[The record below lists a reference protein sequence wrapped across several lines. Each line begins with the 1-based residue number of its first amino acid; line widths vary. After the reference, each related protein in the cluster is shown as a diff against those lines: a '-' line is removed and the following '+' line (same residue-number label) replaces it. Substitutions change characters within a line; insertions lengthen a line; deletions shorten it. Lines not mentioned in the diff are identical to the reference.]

1 MSAGLGIRGWLVV
14 LAAALAAGCAA
25 TDPSAPQSGP
35 DRGVQGADP
44 DTGIVGEMRDARTRA
59 KAHTDLAGAYYE
71 LGNLGVALEEARIA
85 IQADANYAPAYNVLG
100 LVNLELKDAAA
111 AEANFRRGLQLTPQ
125 DPDLNHNYGWFL
137 CQTGREDQSIQWF
150 LNAVRNPLYPTPAK
164 SFAAAGRCLVKRN
177 PTEAATYFDR
187 ALRLDPNSFQAML
200 PYAELLYRRGQLQ
213 EAKSLVVRFN
223 RLVPDGTPESLWLG
237 VRIERK
243 LGDRLAEASLAS
255 QLRRRYAGSPEY
267 QSLQRGDYD

>member
-1 MSAGLGIRGWLVV
+1 
-14 LAAALAAGCAA
+14 
-25 TDPSAPQSGP
+25 
-35 DRGVQGADP
+35 
-44 DTGIVGEMRDARTRA
+44 
-59 KAHTDLAGAYYE
+59 
-71 LGNLGVALEEARIA
+71 
-85 IQADANYAPAYNVLG
+85 
-100 LVNLELKDAAA
+100 VNLELKDTAA
-111 AEANFRRGLQLTPQ
+111 AEANFRRGLQLAPQ

-137 CQTGREDQSIQWF
+137 CQTGREEQSIQWF

-177 PTEAATYFDR
+177 PTEAVTYFDR

-267 QSLQRGDYD
+267 QALQRGDYD

>member
-1 MSAGLGIRGWLVV
+1 MSTARAARAWVV
-14 LAAALAAGCAA
+14 ALAATLATACA
-25 TDPSAPQSGP
+25 TNDPAAPQPGV
-35 DRGVQGADP
+35 DRGIQSPDP
-44 DTGIVGEMRDARTRA
+44 DTGVVGEMRDARTRA

-85 IQADANYAPAYNVLG
+85 LQADPNYPAAYNVLG
-100 LVNLELKDAAA
+100 LVNLELKDTAA
-111 AEANFRRGLQLTPQ
+111 AEANFRRGLQLAPQ

-137 CQTGREDQSIQWF
+137 CQTGRDEQSIQWF

-213 EAKSLVVRFN
+213 EAKGLVVRFN

-243 LGDRLAEASLAS
+243 LGDRLAEASLAN

-267 QSLQRGDYD
+267 QALQRGEYD